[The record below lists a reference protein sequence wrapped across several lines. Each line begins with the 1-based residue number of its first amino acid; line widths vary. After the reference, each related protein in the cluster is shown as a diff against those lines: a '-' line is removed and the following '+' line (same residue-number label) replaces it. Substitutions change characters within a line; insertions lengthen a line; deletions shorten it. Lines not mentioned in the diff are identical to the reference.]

1 VCAASDDSTATDTAI
16 APFQREF
23 IEFALSQN
31 VLKFG
36 SFTLKSGRQSPYF
49 FNAGLFSSG
58 QALAKLGTYYA
69 QAIVN
74 AGDTVSTTYCELHQ
88 CTHVVVLLDVY
99 SKCCLLRRIAYYK
112 DIRSII
118 Y

>member
-1 VCAASDDSTATDTAI
+1 VCAASTDSSSTAAAVAADVAI

-74 AGDTVSTTYCELHQ
+74 AGDTVSSKRCSYLMLYCMD
-88 CTHVVVLLDVY
+88 VLLY
-99 SKCCLLRRIAYYK
+99 HSHIAV
-112 DIRSII
+112 
-118 Y
+118 